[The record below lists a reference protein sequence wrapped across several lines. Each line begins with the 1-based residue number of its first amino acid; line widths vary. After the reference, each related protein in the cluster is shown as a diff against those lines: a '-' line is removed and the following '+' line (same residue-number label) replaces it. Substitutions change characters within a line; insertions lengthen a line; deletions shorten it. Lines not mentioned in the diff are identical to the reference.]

1 MKQYL
6 IQYKPFLLF
15 LSKFFL
21 SYILLTLLYQLYLSQ
36 FTVDEIDGI
45 TRVVSKHTKLLM
57 SVFKADFQI
66 ASVANED
73 FLRLIYNGR
82 YVARMIEGCNAI
94 SIILLF
100 ISFVFSFSGKVK
112 VTLIFVFLGSCIIY
126 FLNIVRI
133 ALLCVLMF
141 HYPENEGLLHGVLF
155 PLFIYGIVFL
165 LWLIWVNKY
174 ASYGKCNPQK

>member
-1 MKQYL
+1 M
-6 IQYKPFLLF
+6 LF

-45 TRVVSKHTKLLM
+45 TRLVSKHTELLM

-73 FLRLIYNGR
+73 FFRLIYNGN
-82 YVARMIEGCNAI
+82 YVARMIEGCNAV
-94 SIILLF
+94 SVIILFTSF
-100 ISFVFSFSGKVK
+100 IFSFSGKLN
-112 VTLIFVFLGSCIIY
+112 VTVIYIFLGSCIIY
-126 FLNIVRI
+126 FLNVIRI

-155 PLFIYGIVFL
+155 PLFIYGIVFV
-165 LWLIWVNKY
+165 LWLIWVNTLS
-174 ASYGKCNPQK
+174 SYGKRNP